1 MGTIL
6 TEPVSKTLSTNIQML
21 TISNAKAGSPFIYY
35 TGAGWNKARD
45 FSTHEQWFSYLKEFN
60 EKQNKGLVVE

>member
-1 MGTIL
+1 
-6 TEPVSKTLSTNIQML
+6 ML